1 MENLTGGNPPVRP
14 LPCVVP
20 CKLYFTMDQ
29 ITHTVRYSMWKD
41 ILLQCQNR
49 PDGMSA
55 KQWLKENQVS
65 EKSYYYWQR
74 KFRNELFEKQG
85 IALPALQSSSNC
97 TDISFAEMT
106 IPTVRMAVDDQHS
119 EIIRASAVIKTGA
132 LTIAVSNDISD
143 TLLSKI
149 LQEIC
154 HA

>member
-1 MENLTGGNPPVRP
+1 MN
-14 LPCVVP
+14 
-20 CKLYFTMDQ
+20 Q

-85 IALPALQSSSNC
+85 IALPALQSSPNC

-106 IPTVRMAVDDQHS
+106 MPTVRMAVDDQHS

>member
-1 MENLTGGNPPVRP
+1 
-14 LPCVVP
+14 
-20 CKLYFTMDQ
+20 MDQ
-29 ITHTVRYSMWKD
+29 LTHNVRRSNW
-41 ILLQCQNR
+41 INIIRQCQDR
-49 PDGMSA
+49 PAGTTA
-55 KQWLKENQVS
+55 KQWLVENDIS

>member
-1 MENLTGGNPPVRP
+1 MG
-14 LPCVVP
+14 
-20 CKLYFTMDQ
+20 Q

-65 EKSYYYWQR
+65 EKSYYYWKR

-97 TDISFAEMT
+97 TDISFSEMT
-106 IPTVRMAVDDQHS
+106 IPAERMAVDDQHS
-119 EIIRASAVIKTGA
+119 KIICASAVIKTGA

-149 LQEIC
+149 LQEVC
-154 HA
+154 HARGYCWYPPRSPGLWYR

>member
-1 MENLTGGNPPVRP
+1 
-14 LPCVVP
+14 
-20 CKLYFTMDQ
+20 MDQ

-85 IALPALQSSSNC
+85 IALPALQSSPNC

-106 IPTVRMAVDDQHS
+106 MPTVRMAVDDQHS

-132 LTIAVSNDISD
+132 LTIAVSDDISD

>member
-1 MENLTGGNPPVRP
+1 
-14 LPCVVP
+14 
-20 CKLYFTMDQ
+20 MDQ

-85 IALPALQSSSNC
+85 IALPALQSSSN
-97 TDISFAEMT
+97 
-106 IPTVRMAVDDQHS
+106 
-119 EIIRASAVIKTGA
+119 
-132 LTIAVSNDISD
+132 
-143 TLLSKI
+143 LSLI
-149 LQEIC
+149 HI
-154 HA
+154 

>member
-1 MENLTGGNPPVRP
+1 
-14 LPCVVP
+14 
-20 CKLYFTMDQ
+20 MDQ

-85 IALPALQSSSNC
+85 IALPALQSS
-97 TDISFAEMT
+97 
-106 IPTVRMAVDDQHS
+106 
-119 EIIRASAVIKTGA
+119 
-132 LTIAVSNDISD
+132 
-143 TLLSKI
+143 
-149 LQEIC
+149 
-154 HA
+154 

>member
-1 MENLTGGNPPVRP
+1 
-14 LPCVVP
+14 
-20 CKLYFTMDQ
+20 MDQ
-29 ITHTVRYSMWKD
+29 LTHAVRHSMWKD

-49 PDGMSA
+49 PVGMSA

-74 KFRNELFEKQG
+74 KFRNELFEEQG
-85 IALPALQSSSNC
+85 TALPALQSSSNC

-106 IPTVRMAVDDQHS
+106 IPKERVAVDEQHN
-119 EIIRASAVIKTGA
+119 EIIHASAVIKTEA

-149 LQEIC
+149 LQEVC

>member
-1 MENLTGGNPPVRP
+1 MN
-14 LPCVVP
+14 
-20 CKLYFTMDQ
+20 Q

-65 EKSYYYWQR
+65 EESYYYWQR
-74 KFRNELFEKQG
+74 KFRNELSEKQG
-85 IALPALQSSSNC
+85 IALPALQSSPNC

-106 IPTVRMAVDDQHS
+106 MPTVRMAVDDQHS

>member
-1 MENLTGGNPPVRP
+1 MN
-14 LPCVVP
+14 
-20 CKLYFTMDQ
+20 Q

-65 EKSYYYWQR
+65 EESYYYWQR
-74 KFRNELFEKQG
+74 KFRNELSEKQG
-85 IALPALQSSSNC
+85 IALPALQSSPNC

-106 IPTVRMAVDDQHS
+106 MRTVRMAVDDQHS

>member
-1 MENLTGGNPPVRP
+1 
-14 LPCVVP
+14 
-20 CKLYFTMDQ
+20 MDQ

-85 IALPALQSSSNC
+85 IALPALQPSSNC

>member
-1 MENLTGGNPPVRP
+1 
-14 LPCVVP
+14 
-20 CKLYFTMDQ
+20 MDQ

-74 KFRNELFEKQG
+74 KFRNELSEKQG
-85 IALPALQSSSNC
+85 IALPALQSSPNC

-106 IPTVRMAVDDQHS
+106 MPTVRMAVDDQHS
-119 EIIRASAVIKTGA
+119 EIIRASAVIKTEA

>member
-1 MENLTGGNPPVRP
+1 
-14 LPCVVP
+14 
-20 CKLYFTMDQ
+20 MDQ

-74 KFRNELFEKQG
+74 KFRNELFEEQG
-85 IALPALQSSSNC
+85 TALPALQSSSNH

-106 IPTVRMAVDDQHS
+106 MPTKRVAVDDPHS

-149 LQEIC
+149 LQAVC
-154 HA
+154 YA

>member
-1 MENLTGGNPPVRP
+1 
-14 LPCVVP
+14 
-20 CKLYFTMDQ
+20 MDQ

-85 IALPALQSSSNC
+85 IALPKNLVFS
-97 TDISFAEMT
+97 
-106 IPTVRMAVDDQHS
+106 IPY
-119 EIIRASAVIKTGA
+119 
-132 LTIAVSNDISD
+132 
-143 TLLSKI
+143 LLLK
-149 LQEIC
+149 
-154 HA
+154 

>member
-1 MENLTGGNPPVRP
+1 MG
-14 LPCVVP
+14 
-20 CKLYFTMDQ
+20 Q

>member
-1 MENLTGGNPPVRP
+1 
-14 LPCVVP
+14 
-20 CKLYFTMDQ
+20 MDQ

-97 TDISFAEMT
+97 TEICFAEMT
-106 IPTVRMAVDDQHS
+106 MPTERMAVDDQHS

>member
-1 MENLTGGNPPVRP
+1 
-14 LPCVVP
+14 
-20 CKLYFTMDQ
+20 MDQ

-85 IALPALQSSSNC
+85 IALPALQSSSNF

-106 IPTVRMAVDDQHS
+106 MPTERMAVDDQHS
-119 EIIRASAVIKTGA
+119 EIIRASAVIKTEA